1 MCSSSHHTLVFCLN
15 YIQWVLWQ
23 KVQARRYLRWVT
35 KPLVFQFP
43 HLSSRNKNHTSLI
56 SLPDVRFKSWD
67 GWKSGLQTV
76 RFCYRYCINSI
87 ADVVLGCAQGRQ
99 MKHSSQRTLKRMLVL
114 QWDLSHAAGVGAA
127 TRTRYQAL
135 ELSSAGQSGESTA
148 LLSHS
153 QGSTP
158 SSATLPALWC
168 QTSDLTSLRCSF
180 CIFKI

>member
-43 HLSSRNKNHTSLI
+43 PLSSRNKNHPQPYLSPRRQIQVTGWMEKWLADCKVLLQMLYKQHRWCCPWVCTRASDETQ
-56 SLPDVRFKSWD
+56 LPEDVKEDAGPAVRPRPRSR
-67 GWKSGLQTV
+67 SG
-76 RFCYRYCINSI
+76 
-87 ADVVLGCAQGRQ
+87 G
-99 MKHSSQRTLKRMLVL
+99 
-114 QWDLSHAAGVGAA
+114 SH
-127 TRTRYQAL
+127 QAL
-135 ELSSAGQSGESTA
+135 EPSSAGQSGESTA